1 MNLRL
6 YLSRHLFS
14 SPTRMAVIGFLSLL
28 TTGTFLLSLPAATV
42 SGDIRLI
49 DAFFTTVSAASVTG
63 LTTID
68 PGTSFTLFGQL
79 VILFILQVGGV
90 GIMAFST
97 FFILMAGRKPGLLD
111 GTTLKDSYTQSGEH
125 HPVDIL
131 RNIIFFT
138 FTIEA
143 IGAGL
148 LFLRFSQEY
157 PILQASYLS
166 VFHSISAFCNAGFA
180 LFPNS
185 FTSYRADWYVNL
197 VLAFLII
204 LGGIG
209 FLVFF
214 DLKRSLLSKRP
225 TWIEMSLHSR
235 LIIVAT
241 ASLLFLSTLAILWLE
256 RNNTMLNLPLNEK
269 ILASFFEAVTARTA
283 GFNALDHSLMA
294 SETLFFIII
303 LMFIG
308 GGAGSCAGGVKISS
322 VGILLLTGISHL
334 RGYERPQIFRRS
346 ISRSSIEK
354 AFSAVM
360 LSSIAVVFFSLLIAV
375 VEEFNPAM
383 PQGREKFLELLF
395 ESLSAFG
402 TVGLSTGITPKFTD
416 AGKFLLCILMAVG
429 KLGPLTLALAVSRRR
444 TKKFYYSEEN
454 IMVG

>member
-1 MNLRL
+1 
-6 YLSRHLFS
+6 
-14 SPTRMAVIGFLSLL
+14 MAVIGFLSLL

-63 LTTID
+63 LATID
-68 PGTSFTLFGQL
+68 IGTSFTLFGQII
-79 VILFILQVGGV
+79 ILLTVQIGGV

-131 RNIIFFT
+131 KNIIFFT
-138 FTIEA
+138 FAIEG
-143 IGAGL
+143 IGTLL
-148 LFLRFSQEY
+148 LFLRFIQQYSPLKAFY
-157 PILQASYLS
+157 FAI
-166 VFHSISAFCNAGFA
+166 FHSVAAFCNAGFA
-180 LFPNS
+180 LFPDNLM
-185 FTSYRADWYVNL
+185 SYRADWYVNL

-214 DLKRSLLSKRP
+214 DLRRSFLSKRS
-225 TWIEMSLHSR
+225 TWVEMSLHSR
-235 LIIVAT
+235 LIIVTT
-241 ASLLFLSTLAILWLE
+241 ASLLVVSTLAILWLE

-269 ILASFFEAVTARTA
+269 VLASFFEAVTARTA
-283 GFNALDHSLMA
+283 GFNTIDHSLMA

-322 VGILLLTGISHL
+322 VGVLLLTGISHL

-354 AFSAVM
+354 AFSAVL
-360 LSSIAVVFFSLLIAV
+360 LSSIAVVFLSLLVAV

-383 PQGREKFLELLF
+383 PAGREKFLELMF
-395 ESLSAFG
+395 ESVSAFG
-402 TVGLSTGITPKFTD
+402 TVGLSTGVTPKFTD
-416 AGKFLLCILMAVG
+416 TGKFLLCILMAIG